1 MIVVQSL
8 PAQVRQTREEYIDRY
23 KSIAVA
29 HMERYGIP
37 ASITM
42 AQGILESD
50 CGNSWLS
57 LQSNNHFGIKCK
69 RNWTGDK
76 VYYDDDAKGEC
87 FRSYPSVEASYR
99 DHAEFLDSQPRYDSL
114 FAYSSDDYKSWARG
128 LKAAGYATAPDYAQ
142 RLTRIIEENQLYLLD
157 RPDGE
162 RLYAS
167 RMGRKV
173 TDPEGWFADQSS
185 VEPAAGASPAID
197 PDNYRVTINAHNGY
211 NVYQTNGVH
220 YVLAKEG
227 DTFENIGQKFRIS
240 ARNLRKFN
248 DLKDKKAQPL
258 TGEVVYIERK
268 KKRWEGNAHTHIC
281 RQGETAYAVGQ
292 SYAIRT
298 RSIENSTA
306 SSPAARS
313 KGATDTHKI
322 KQHSME
328 TTPLR
333 SKILDT
339 IIRKSTLKQRVFD
352 NTFAAFNE
360 LKETLFEMASEMDD
374 ELDGK
379 LDRRVRLEY
388 RDRGKFEAQ
397 LQVANDILIFQMHTD
412 VFEFDAN
419 HLIWQNPY
427 VQSDRENS
435 YCGLINIY
443 NFLSDSF
450 KFNRNA
456 DEGYL
461 IGRIFINRERRYFVE
476 GKQQTSMRA
485 MNFGKAE
492 IDREALIGILEPA
505 IWFALNFDLLM
516 PPYEDN
522 KRVTVDQFNTKM
534 DNSKFVTG
542 KRLGYDFEVEDI

>member
-1 MIVVQSL
+1 MNFSKKAISLAGILLIVVQSL

-167 RMGRKV
+167 RMGR
-173 TDPEGWFADQSS
+173 
-185 VEPAAGASPAID
+185 
-197 PDNYRVTINAHNGY
+197 NGY

-298 RSIENSTA
+298 RSIEKLNRLK
-306 SSPAARS
+306 P
-313 KGATDTHKI
+313 G
-322 KQHSME
+322 
-328 TTPLR
+328 
-333 SKILDT
+333 
-339 IIRKSTLKQRVFD
+339 STLEKGQ
-352 NTFAAFNE
+352 
-360 LKETLFEMASEMDD
+360 
-374 ELDGK
+374 
-379 LDRRVRLEY
+379 
-388 RDRGKFEAQ
+388 Q
-397 LQVANDILIFQMHTD
+397 I
-412 VFEFDAN
+412 
-419 HLIWQNPY
+419 
-427 VQSDRENS
+427 
-435 YCGLINIY
+435 
-443 NFLSDSF
+443 
-450 KFNRNA
+450 
-456 DEGYL
+456 
-461 IGRIFINRERRYFVE
+461 RI
-476 GKQQTSMRA
+476 K
-485 MNFGKAE
+485 
-492 IDREALIGILEPA
+492 
-505 IWFALNFDLLM
+505 
-516 PPYEDN
+516 
-522 KRVTVDQFNTKM
+522 
-534 DNSKFVTG
+534 
-542 KRLGYDFEVEDI
+542 

>member
-1 MIVVQSL
+1 MTFSKKAILLSGILLCISVQL
-8 PAQVRQTREEYIDRY
+8 GAQVRQTREEYISRY
-23 KSIAVA
+23 MPIAIA

-50 CGNSWLS
+50 CGNSLLS
-57 LQSNNHFGIKCK
+57 MKSNNHFGIKCK

-211 NVYQTNGVH
+211 NVYATNGVH

-298 RSIENSTA
+298 RSIEKLNRLK
-306 SSPAARS
+306 P
-313 KGATDTHKI
+313 G
-322 KQHSME
+322 
-328 TTPLR
+328 
-333 SKILDT
+333 
-339 IIRKSTLKQRVFD
+339 STLEKGQ
-352 NTFAAFNE
+352 
-360 LKETLFEMASEMDD
+360 
-374 ELDGK
+374 
-379 LDRRVRLEY
+379 
-388 RDRGKFEAQ
+388 Q
-397 LQVANDILIFQMHTD
+397 I
-412 VFEFDAN
+412 
-419 HLIWQNPY
+419 
-427 VQSDRENS
+427 
-435 YCGLINIY
+435 
-443 NFLSDSF
+443 
-450 KFNRNA
+450 
-456 DEGYL
+456 
-461 IGRIFINRERRYFVE
+461 RI
-476 GKQQTSMRA
+476 K
-485 MNFGKAE
+485 
-492 IDREALIGILEPA
+492 
-505 IWFALNFDLLM
+505 
-516 PPYEDN
+516 
-522 KRVTVDQFNTKM
+522 
-534 DNSKFVTG
+534 
-542 KRLGYDFEVEDI
+542 